1 MRIACIDISA
11 GDRLKLEQF
20 LDNSFRDCRKSV
32 GHMLVARFYPSTK
45 DEILVNSSP
54 DIIVIG
60 PAFSS
65 DESLTLARDICSVH
79 PSVPVFVD
87 RKSVV

>member
-1 MRIACIDISA
+1 
-11 GDRLKLEQF
+11 
-20 LDNSFRDCRKSV
+20 
-32 GHMLVARFYPSTK
+32 
-45 DEILVNSSP
+45 LVNSSP